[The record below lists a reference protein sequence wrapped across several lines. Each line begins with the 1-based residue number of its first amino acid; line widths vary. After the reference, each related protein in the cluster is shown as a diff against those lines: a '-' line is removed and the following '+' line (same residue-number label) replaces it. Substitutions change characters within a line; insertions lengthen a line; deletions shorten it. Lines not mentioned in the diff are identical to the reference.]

1 MPLVSS
7 KEWLIK
13 AQKEN
18 FAIGAF
24 NANNMEFIEAIIETA
39 EEEKAPVIIQVSQ
52 GAIKYAGLEMATEMV
67 KAAANLASVPVILH
81 LDHGTDYL
89 QNVKCLRAGFTSLM
103 FDGSALE
110 YTANVNM
117 TSKITEMSHACNI
130 PVEAELGKVLQSA
143 DKVSPEQVEKAMT
156 QPDEAVDFV
165 KKTKI
170 DSLAVAIGSVHAM
183 KDRTAKLDIPRLKK
197 IRAALIAAGVDI
209 PLVLHGSSGV
219 DPQSIIE
226 GIANGLTKINVA
238 TQLSVSFVAAVGE
251 TYNKNPA
258 EKDMRK
264 ILLPG
269 KLAVKA
275 RVKEYMGFFGCK
287 GKGII
292 AGAKSGITAS
302 EIKHHE

>member
-7 KEWLIK
+7 KEWMLK
-13 AQKEN
+13 AQKEK
-18 FAIGAF
+18 FGIGAF
-24 NANNMEFIEAIIETA
+24 NANNMEFIEAIVEVA
-39 EEEKAPVIIQVSQ
+39 EEMQAPVIIQVSQ

-67 KAAANLASVPVILH
+67 KAAAALASVPVVLH

-89 QNVKCLRAGFTSLM
+89 QNVKCLRAGFSSLM
-103 FDGSALE
+103 FDGSALSLE
-110 YTANVNM
+110 DNIKMTA
-117 TSKITEMSHACNI
+117 KISEMSHACNI
-130 PVEAELGKVLQSA
+130 PVEAELGKVLQIGDNNSA
-143 DKVSPEQVEKAMT
+143 ETIEKAMT
-156 QPDEAVDFV
+156 QPDEAVNFV
-165 KKTKI
+165 TKTKI

-197 IRAALIAAGVDI
+197 IRAALQAANCDI

-219 DPQSIIE
+219 DPESIKE
-226 GIANGLTKINVA
+226 GIANGLCKINVA
-238 TQLSVSFVAAVGE
+238 TQLSVSFVKAIGE
-251 TYNKNPA
+251 AYNKNPN

-269 KLAVKA
+269 KNAVKD
-275 RVKEYMGFFGCK
+275 RVREYMGFFGCK

-292 AGAKSGITAS
+292 AGAKSGIQSS

>member
-1 MPLVSS
+1 MPLVNS
-7 KEWLIK
+7 KEWLLK
-13 AQKEN
+13 AQAEK

-24 NANNMEFIEAIIETA
+24 NANNMEFVEAIIETA

-52 GAIKYAGLEMATEMV
+52 GAIKYAGLEMATAIV
-67 KAAANLASVPVILH
+67 KAAAELASVPVILH

-89 QNVKCLRAGFTSLM
+89 QNVRCLRAGFTSLM
-103 FDGSALE
+103 FDGPALSFDDNVKM
-110 YTANVNM
+110 TA
-117 TSKITEMSHACNI
+117 KITEMSHACGI

-156 QPDEAVDFV
+156 QPDEAVKFIEL
-165 KKTKI
+165 TKI

-183 KDRTAKLDIPRLKK
+183 KDRTAKLDIPRLKR
-197 IRAALIAAGVDI
+197 IRQVVNI

-219 DPQSIIE
+219 DPASIIE
-226 GIANGLTKINVA
+226 GIQNGLCKINVA
-238 TQLSVSFVAAVGE
+238 TQLSVSFVEAVGA

-269 KLAVKA
+269 KNAVKD
-275 RVKEYMGFFGCK
+275 RVREYIGYFGCK

>member
-7 KEWLIK
+7 TEWLLK
-13 AQKEN
+13 AQKEK
-18 FAIGAF
+18 FGIGAF
-24 NANNMEFIEAIIETA
+24 NANNMEFVEAIIEVA

-67 KAAANLASVPVILH
+67 KTAANLASIPVVLH

-89 QNVKCLRAGFTSLM
+89 QNVRCLRAGFTSLM
-103 FDGSALE
+103 FDGSALSFE
-110 YTANVNM
+110 DNVKMTA
-117 TSKITEMSHACNI
+117 KITEMAHACKI
-130 PVEAELGKVLQSA
+130 PVEAELGKVLQIGDNNSA
-143 DKVSPEQVEKAMT
+143 ETIEKAMT
-156 QPDEAVDFV
+156 QPDEAVKFV
-165 KKTKI
+165 AATKI

-197 IRAALIAAGVDI
+197 IRTLINI

-219 DPQSIIE
+219 DPDSIKE
-226 GIANGLTKINVA
+226 GIANGLCKINVA
-238 TQLSVSFVAAVGE
+238 TQLSVAFVQAAGA
-251 TYNKNPA
+251 TFNKNPA

-269 KLAVKA
+269 KLAVKEKV
-275 RVKEYMGFFGCK
+275 REYMGFFGCK

-292 AGAKSGITAS
+292 AGAKSGLQAS

>member
-7 KEWLIK
+7 KEWMLK
-13 AQKEN
+13 AQKEK
-18 FAIGAF
+18 FGIGAF
-24 NANNMEFIEAIIETA
+24 NANNMEFVEAIIEVA
-39 EEEKAPVIIQVSQ
+39 EEEKSPVIIQVSQ

-67 KAAANLASVPVILH
+67 KAAAALASVPVVLH

-89 QNVKCLRAGFTSLM
+89 QNVRCLRAGFTSLM
-103 FDGSALE
+103 FDGSALSFE
-110 YTANVNM
+110 DNVKMTA
-117 TSKITEMSHACNI
+117 KITEMSHACNI
-130 PVEAELGKVLQSA
+130 PVEAELGKVLQIGDNNSA
-143 DKVSPEQVEKAMT
+143 ETIEKAMT
-156 QPDEAVDFV
+156 QSEEAVKFV
-165 KKTKI
+165 AATKI

-197 IRAALIAAGVDI
+197 IRSVIDI

-219 DPQSIIE
+219 DPESIKE
-226 GIANGLTKINVA
+226 GIANGLCKINVA
-238 TQLSVSFVAAVGE
+238 TQLSVSFVKAIGE
-251 TYNKNPA
+251 AYNKNPN

-269 KLAVKA
+269 KNAVKD
-275 RVKEYMGFFGCK
+275 RVREYMGYFGCK

-292 AGAKSGITAS
+292 TGAKSGIQSS

>member
-7 KEWLIK
+7 TEWLLK
-13 AQKEN
+13 AQKEK
-18 FAIGAF
+18 FGIGAF
-24 NANNMEFIEAIIETA
+24 NANNMEFVEAIIETA

-52 GAIKYAGLEMATEMV
+52 GAIKYAGLEMATAIV
-67 KAAANLASVPVILH
+67 KAAAELASVPVILH

-89 QNVKCLRAGFTSLM
+89 QNVRCLRAGFTSLM
-103 FDGSALE
+103 FDGSALSFE
-110 YTANVNM
+110 DNVKMTA
-117 TSKITEMSHACNI
+117 KITEMSHACKI
-130 PVEAELGKVLQSA
+130 PVEAELGKVLQIG
-143 DKVSPEQVEKAMT
+143 DNNSPETIEKAMT
-156 QPDEAVDFV
+156 QPDEAVKFV
-165 KKTKI
+165 ELTKI

-197 IRAALIAAGVDI
+197 IRSMINI

-219 DPQSIIE
+219 DPESIKE
-226 GIANGLTKINVA
+226 GIANGLCKINVA
-238 TQLSVSFVAAVGE
+238 TQLSVSFVKAIGE
-251 TYNKNPA
+251 TFNKNPA

-269 KLAVKA
+269 KNAVKD
-275 RVKEYMGFFGCK
+275 RVREYMGYFGCK

>member
-13 AQKEN
+13 AQKEK
-18 FAIGAF
+18 FGIGAF
-24 NANNMEFIEAIIETA
+24 NADNMEFVEAIIEVA

-52 GAIKYAGLEMATEMV
+52 GAIKYAGLEMATAIV
-67 KAAANLASVPVILH
+67 KAAAELASVPVVLH

-89 QNVKCLRAGFTSLM
+89 QNVRCLRAGFSSLM
-103 FDGSALE
+103 FDGSALNFE
-110 YTANVNM
+110 DNVKMTA
-117 TSKITEMSHACNI
+117 KITEMSHACNI
-130 PVEAELGKVLQSA
+130 PVEAELGKVLQIGDNNSA
-143 DKVSPEQVEKAMT
+143 ETIEKAMT
-156 QPDEAVDFV
+156 QPDEAVRFV
-165 KKTKI
+165 ELTKI

-183 KDRTAKLDIPRLKK
+183 KDRTAKLDIARLKK
-197 IRAALIAAGVDI
+197 IQSLISI

-219 DPQSIIE
+219 DPESIKE
-226 GIANGLTKINVA
+226 GIANGLCKINVA
-238 TQLSVSFVAAVGE
+238 TQLSVSFVKAIGE
-251 TYNKNPA
+251 MYNKNPA

-269 KLAVKA
+269 KNAVKD
-275 RVKEYMGFFGCK
+275 RVREYMGYFGCK

-292 AGAKSGITAS
+292 AGAKSGIVAS

>member
-7 KEWLIK
+7 KEWMLK
-13 AQKEN
+13 AQKEK
-18 FAIGAF
+18 FGIGAF
-24 NANNMEFIEAIIETA
+24 NANNMEFVEAIIEVA
-39 EEEKAPVIIQVSQ
+39 EEEQAPVIIQVSQ

-67 KAAANLASVPVILH
+67 KAAANLASVPVVLH

-89 QNVKCLRAGFTSLM
+89 QNVRCLRSGFTSLM
-103 FDGSALE
+103 FDGSALSFE
-110 YTANVNM
+110 DNVKMTA
-117 TSKITEMSHACNI
+117 KITEMSHACNI
-130 PVEAELGKVLQSA
+130 PVEAELGKVLQIGDNNSA
-143 DKVSPEQVEKAMT
+143 ETIEKAMT
-156 QPDEAVDFV
+156 QPDEAVKFV
-165 KKTKI
+165 AATNI

-197 IRAALIAAGVDI
+197 IRSVISI

-219 DPQSIIE
+219 DPESIKE
-226 GIANGLTKINVA
+226 GIANGLCKINVA
-238 TQLSVSFVAAVGE
+238 TQLSVSFVKAIGE
-251 TYNKNPA
+251 AYNKNPN

-269 KLAVKA
+269 KNAVKD
-275 RVKEYMGFFGCK
+275 RVREYMGFFGCK

-292 AGAKSGITAS
+292 TGAKSGIQSS

>member
-13 AQKEN
+13 AQKEK
-18 FAIGAF
+18 FGIGAF
-24 NANNMEFIEAIIETA
+24 NANNMEFVEAIIEVA

-52 GAIKYAGLEMATEMV
+52 GAIKYAGLEMATAIV
-67 KAAANLASVPVILH
+67 KAAAELASVPVVLH

-89 QNVKCLRAGFTSLM
+89 QNVRCLRAGFSSLM
-103 FDGSALE
+103 FDGSALNFE
-110 YTANVNM
+110 DNVKMTA
-117 TSKITEMSHACNI
+117 KITEMSHACNI
-130 PVEAELGKVLQSA
+130 PVEAELGKVLQIGDNNSA
-143 DKVSPEQVEKAMT
+143 ETIEKAMT
-156 QPDEAVDFV
+156 QPDEAVRFV
-165 KKTKI
+165 ELTKI

-183 KDRTAKLDIPRLKK
+183 KDRTAKLDIARLKK
-197 IRAALIAAGVDI
+197 IQSLISI

-219 DPQSIIE
+219 DPESIKE
-226 GIANGLTKINVA
+226 GITNGLCKINVA
-238 TQLSVSFVAAVGE
+238 TQLSVSFVKAIGE
-251 TYNKNPA
+251 MYNKNPA

-269 KLAVKA
+269 KNAVKD
-275 RVKEYMGFFGCK
+275 RVREYMGYFGCK

-292 AGAKSGITAS
+292 AGAKSGIVAS

>member
-13 AQKEN
+13 AQKEK
-18 FAIGAF
+18 FGIGAF
-24 NANNMEFIEAIIETA
+24 NANNMEFVEAIIEVA

-52 GAIKYAGLEMATEMV
+52 GAIKYAGLEMATAIV
-67 KAAANLASVPVILH
+67 KAAAELASVPVVLH

-89 QNVKCLRAGFTSLM
+89 QNVRCLRAGFSSLM
-103 FDGSALE
+103 FDGSALNFE
-110 YTANVNM
+110 DNVKMTA
-117 TSKITEMSHACNI
+117 KITEMSHACNI
-130 PVEAELGKVLQSA
+130 PVEAELGKVLQIGDNNSA
-143 DKVSPEQVEKAMT
+143 ETIEKAMT
-156 QPDEAVDFV
+156 QPDEAVRFV
-165 KKTKI
+165 ELTKI

-183 KDRTAKLDIPRLKK
+183 KDRTAKLDIARLKK
-197 IRAALIAAGVDI
+197 IQSLISI

-219 DPQSIIE
+219 DPESIKE
-226 GIANGLTKINVA
+226 GIANGLCKINVA
-238 TQLSVSFVAAVGE
+238 TQLSVSFVKAIGE
-251 TYNKNPA
+251 MYNKNPA

-269 KLAVKA
+269 KNAVKD
-275 RVKEYMGFFGCK
+275 RVREYMGYFGCK

-292 AGAKSGITAS
+292 AGAKSGIVAS